1 MGNRLNFSWW
11 HTYLFN
17 RCDPS
22 LGTQIDEE
30 YQKYLKVQNTCTYS
44 SVNDGCSGDIDGT
57 AEVTWTNLSRITDL
71 VNVKVAMF
79 EFFEPSPELRV
90 VQISRVAMPEMFW
103 ISEETSWRDVWL
115 NLAQGVRLHW
125 FVANGMPTVDSE
137 SWRHKW
143 SVLAHEYFDEG

>member
-71 VNVKVAMF
+71 VNVKVAVF
-79 EFFEPSPELRV
+79 ENDWNSNQVRNWGLFKFHGLQCQRCSEFQKKHPDVTFDWIRLKVSGYIGLLQMECRRLTLSPEDTNEV
-90 VQISRVAMPEMFW
+90 
-103 ISEETSWRDVWL
+103 
-115 NLAQGVRLHW
+115 
-125 FVANGMPTVDSE
+125 
-137 SWRHKW
+137 
-143 SVLAHEYFDEG
+143 Y